1 MNLQTLVLDFHS
13 QVFGNRFAVPFHER
27 GVDIFDAVA
36 IRTNDLGFEGFGL
49 TVQGVELVVLT
60 NVDFTDDSTF
70 NEERQAPV
78 EGGSGDGF
86 VQILGIP
93 EQLFCSEMTGLTE
106 EGFDDSFALVGHA
119 QSFAGE
125 EFGKALPCFLIRVS
139 HGLIE
144 WLNLS
149 PNLLR
154 VKLIETKLRYD
165 VGTLPSWHQKK

>member
-1 MNLQTLVLDFHS
+1 
-13 QVFGNRFAVPFHER
+13 
-27 GVDIFDAVA
+27 
-36 IRTNDLGFEGFGL
+36 
-49 TVQGVELVVLT
+49 
-60 NVDFTDDSTF
+60 
-70 NEERQAPV
+70 
-78 EGGSGDGF
+78 
-86 VQILGIP
+86 
-93 EQLFCSEMTGLTE
+93 MTGLTE

-154 VKLIETKLRYD
+154 VKLIETKLRYAR
-165 VGTLPSWHQKK
+165 VLFLLGIKKNKKYEEGCP